1 MRVTT
6 RTTKVVSGLCMSS
19 RRHDTTAIVCTVLRV
34 PGTIFLRCLHYD
46 YTIAVRQ

>member
-19 RRHDTTAIVCTVLRV
+19 RRHDTTAIVCTALLLFCDAC
-34 PGTIFLRCLHYD
+34 TMIILLQ
-46 YTIAVRQ
+46 IAVR